1 MGPPLDQLI
10 AQKFDLQFDTNA
22 LAHLLFIRLFYPL
35 LVSIAAP
42 DSPSRV
48 VWVASAAQ
56 HLFKPPIKCDWIADT
71 EKRRK
76 QDPWNLY
83 VQSKFAIVQLVYALQ
98 GELGDKDNVV
108 FSLDPGNA
116 KADLSRVPITRV
128 MAIPSSIVLP
138 VFDP

>member
-83 VQSKFAIVQLVYALQ
+83 VQS
-98 GELGDKDNVV
+98 DKDNVV

-116 KADLSRVPITRV
+116 KADLLRVPITRV
-128 MAIPSSIVLP
+128 MLSPVELGARPDPTLCRYRTLPS
-138 VFDP
+138 DR